1 MTLINSFDMRN
12 KEFWLPFIGGGL
24 VIIPSSWF
32 LYGED
37 IFKFSLSAYLLIVAV
52 VNLEDYIKNK
62 IKGPLIFMAFCI
74 FTSLTLL
81 ITLYENY
88 IFTVLFSILAIIMF
102 ISLIYTFFK
111 KEKYYLIKNRC

>member
-1 MTLINSFDMRN
+1 MRN

-37 IFKFSLSAYLLIVAV
+37 IFKFTLCAYLLIVAV

-62 IKGPLIFMAFCI
+62 RKGPLIFMAFCI
-74 FTSLTLL
+74 FTSLTLF
-81 ITLYENY
+81 ITLYDYY
-88 IFTVLFSILAIIMF
+88 IFTILFSNIAILMF
-102 ISLIYTFFK
+102 IALIYTFFK
-111 KEKYYLIKNRC
+111 KDKYYLIKKRC